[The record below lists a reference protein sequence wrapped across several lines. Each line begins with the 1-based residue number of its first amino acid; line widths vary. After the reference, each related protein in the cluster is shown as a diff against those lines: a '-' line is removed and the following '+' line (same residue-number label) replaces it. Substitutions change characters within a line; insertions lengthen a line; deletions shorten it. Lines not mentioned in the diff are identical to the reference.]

1 MGSRSHQR
9 GANGAPVLYNEGVR
23 QMPLLIE
30 NNYDDVSLMDLVSL
44 REQGYSVLKSP
55 HVGNQHPSNLV
66 CAALG
71 ISLEMVSFTQ
81 GVRDVNFHP
90 HLRIAGGCSKE
101 LYSPATWTPF
111 ASVEEAR
118 EISMISFFPPSL
130 YASKVSATTY
140 HQSSVQELFPN
151 TEVITDMERM
161 QMYPALAA
169 TVLHVTN
176 QVIRGMWYRH
186 VSKDGVVTKQ
196 TQSYLSAST
205 LETDIFQFSN
215 NASGW
220 VVPNLVH
227 IIFDLVYQTLS
238 SGRDVVYHLSG
249 PQMVQYVGGY
259 ADKLELMYDALRQH
273 IPALPLTLKARIVP
287 VAAARFMTVPERVE
301 ALATFAE
308 VRDQLQ
314 NSVVAREFVTQ
325 YPEFTQS
332 IESGTTLSQY
342 DFKDM
347 RDIKMDAWM
356 LVAPLSEVTALYES
370 LTHVARSPALPA
382 A

>member
-1 MGSRSHQR
+1 
-9 GANGAPVLYNEGVR
+9 
-23 QMPLLIE
+23 MPLLIE
-30 NNYDDVSLMDLVSL
+30 NNHDEVSLMNLVSL
-44 REQGYSVLKSP
+44 RKQGYSVLKSP

-71 ISLEMVSFTQ
+71 IPLEMVSFTQ
-81 GVRDVNFHP
+81 GIRDVNFHP
-90 HLRIAGGCSKE
+90 HVRIEGGCSEE

-111 ASVEEAR
+111 ASVEEVR
-118 EISMISFFPPSL
+118 EISMISFFPPPL
-130 YASKVSATTY
+130 YASKVSATAY
-140 HQSSVQELFPN
+140 HQSSVKRLFPN

-169 TVLHVTN
+169 TVLHASN
-176 QVIRGMWYRH
+176 EVIRGMWYRRT
-186 VSKDGVVTKQ
+186 SADGVVTKK
-196 TQSYLSAST
+196 TQSCLSASA
-205 LETDIFQFSN
+205 LETDVFQFSN
-215 NASGW
+215 DASGW

-259 ADKLELMYDALRQH
+259 TDKLELMYDSIRQY

-287 VAAARFMTVPERVE
+287 VAAARFVTVPERVE
-301 ALATFAE
+301 ALATLAG

-314 NSVVAREFVTQ
+314 NPAVAREFVTQ

-342 DFKDM
+342 DFKNVG
-347 RDIKMDAWM
+347 DIKIDTWM
-356 LVAPLSEVTALYES
+356 LFAPLSEVTALHES
-370 LTHVARSPALPA
+370 LTYVACSPASQA
-382 A
+382 AE